1 MSIRVEHLTHIY
13 DKGLPTEQ
21 IALEDINFAVED
33 GELLGVIGHT
43 GSGKST
49 LLQHLNGLLKPDAGR
64 VIVGDVDITA
74 PGVSMVEIRKRIGLV
89 FQYPEYQLFEE
100 TVAKDVAFGP
110 KNLGLS
116 DSEIEERVREA
127 IELVGLDYEEIR
139 ERSPFELSG
148 GQKRRV
154 AIAGVVAMR
163 PEVLILDEPTAG
175 LDPKAHHDVLDMVQE
190 VHRRTGNIII
200 LVSHNMA
207 DIARV
212 SDKIIV
218 IDSGH
223 LVTTGTPQ
231 EVFSQKELL
240 RDVGLDLPPITEFT
254 ETLREKGMELP
265 STILDTRE
273 AALAIAKALREKE
286 RKAEIFRSKDYD

>member
-21 IALEDINFAVED
+21 IALEDINFTVAD

-49 LLQHLNGLLKPDAGR
+49 LLQHLNGLLKPRSGR
-64 VIVGDVDITA
+64 VLVGDVDITA

-116 DSEIEERVREA
+116 EQEIEERVREA
-127 IELVGLDYEEIR
+127 LELVGLDYEQIK

-231 EVFSQKELL
+231 EVFAQKELL
-240 RDVGLDLPPITEFT
+240 RGVGLDLPPITEFT
-254 ETLREKGMELP
+254 ETLREKGMALP
-265 STILDTRE
+265 PTMLDTKE
-273 AALAIAKALREKE
+273 AALAIAKALQEK
-286 RKAEIFRSKDYD
+286 RTKG

>member
-21 IALEDINFAVED
+21 IALEDINFTVED

-49 LLQHLNGLLKPDAGR
+49 LLQHLNGLLKPSSGR
-64 VIVGDVDITA
+64 VLVGDVDITA

-110 KNLGLS
+110 KNLGLPEQ
-116 DSEIEERVREA
+116 EIDERVREA
-127 IELVGLDYEEIR
+127 LELVGLDYEQIK

-231 EVFSQKELL
+231 EVFAQKELL
-240 RDVGLDLPPITEFT
+240 RGVGLDLPPITEFT
-254 ETLREKGMELP
+254 ETLREKGMALP
-265 STILDTRE
+265 PTILDTKE
-273 AALAIAKALREKE
+273 AALAIAKALQEK
-286 RKAEIFRSKDYD
+286 RTKG